1 MKVDAPGLSP
11 ARDAVPPDPSQVDG
25 SLKMIDCP
33 YNNSSQEIG
42 GTRRRDE
49 DQVKHLEREEVREG
63 DGYDKGHQWR
73 LAFGKTAHH

>member
-1 MKVDAPGLSP
+1 
-11 ARDAVPPDPSQVDG
+11 
-25 SLKMIDCP
+25 MIDCP

-49 DQVKHLEREEVREG
+49 DQVKNLEREEVREG